1 MQRRDFLKGAGAY
14 AALLSDPVRVAIDQT
29 SRDPKKTAPEAASAI
44 TVPTYV
50 NLVDSAEGPNWGEA
64 NSALRIP
71 WVNRGGDYRDK
82 ANVAQGPTPYASF
95 TMTKTGAATHSWDV
109 TALVVKLLTRNTG
122 IFLKFTAGGG
132 NLQYASRENTRY
144 PIPQLK
150 VVTSTGTFN
159 CPCIADTWI
168 DPSSGSQLAKLDHFT
183 PPALLKFDLSSVTGS
198 VSSATLWL
206 HTAIQG
212 SVGLP
217 CTIGA
222 FYLDMP
228 AIVTDPASQMGGVQ
242 LGLAANVVTSD
253 AELGGPAFLMS
264 AQRPGNPVL
273 LYGDVSSDAVFEVD
287 SVMGHWDYP
296 DLTRPGNR
304 RPPIPPKHMQSGPPL
319 SQWTY
324 NPVYV
329 RLPQYGG
336 ISMVRVTHPGPVNPG
351 NATGSNEQMLA
362 HRTGSPKYY
371 QRQTYDELYCRWLMM
386 IDPNMKAGIRDG
398 VKLGCVEAD
407 NSAIVASP
415 NNPKRITGYSY
426 RNNIHTGS
434 AANPGI
440 FRPYTYYFDA
450 GTAQGSAQG
459 SAFEWD
465 FNGNPVCFKEGQVYS
480 IEIRIKLNT
489 IGPHGVPASDG
500 ALEWWVDGVKVFS
513 DTARKIRL
521 DALVDFQKIPW
532 MELYH
537 GGTEPPLTDISVWY
551 GGFVTA
557 KQYIGPP
564 KKVA

>member
-1 MQRRDFLKGAGAY
+1 MQRRDFLKSAGAY
-14 AALLSDPVRVAIDQT
+14 AAFISDPLRAATNQTERKESPKSIVKSTVA
-29 SRDPKKTAPEAASAI
+29 
-44 TVPTYV
+44 PTYV

-64 NSALRIP
+64 NSVLHIP
-71 WVNRGGDYRDK
+71 WVNRGGDYRDQV
-82 ANVAQGPTPYASF
+82 NTAQGPTPYASF

-109 TALVVKLLTRNTG
+109 TALLVKLLTRNTG
-122 IFLKFTAGGG
+122 IYLKFTAGGG

-150 VVTSTGTFN
+150 VVTSTGTVD

-168 DPSSGSQLAKLDHFT
+168 DPTAGSQLAKLDHFT
-183 PPALLKFDLSSVTGS
+183 PPALLKFDLSRVTSS
-198 VSSATLWL
+198 VSSATLSL

-212 SVGLP
+212 SLGLP

-242 LGLAANVVTSD
+242 LGLAANVVGSD
-253 AELGGPAFLMS
+253 AELGGPSFLMS
-264 AQRPGNPVL
+264 AQKPDNPVL

-287 SVMGHWDYP
+287 GVMGHWDYP
-296 DLTRPGNR
+296 DLKRPGNR

-329 RLPQYGG
+329 RLPQHGG

-362 HRTGSPKYY
+362 HRDGNPKYY
-371 QRQTYDELYCRWLMM
+371 QQQTYNELYCRWLMM
-386 IDPNMKAGIRDG
+386 IDTNMKSGIRDG
-398 VKLGCVEAD
+398 VKLCTMAAHNGT
-407 NSAIVASP
+407 S
-415 NNPKRITGYSY
+415 GWSY
-426 RNNIHTGS
+426 RNNIRAGS

-450 GTAQGSAQG
+450 STAQGDAQGSAM
-459 SAFEWD
+459 EWD
-465 FNGNPVCFKEGQVYS
+465 YGGNHFCFKEGQLYTV
-480 IEIRIKLNT
+480 ENRVKLNT
-489 IGPHGVPASDG
+489 QRQDG
-500 ALEWWVDGVKVFS
+500 KWNADGIVEWWVDGVKLLS
-513 DTARKIRL
+513 RTTQLIRKDATL
-521 DALVDFQKIPW
+521 DFNQIPW

-537 GGTEPPLTDISVWY
+537 GGMDPPLSDISVWY

-564 KKVA
+564 KKIA